1 MGFVL
6 HVLALHQAVAFP
18 LSGAFFFKQNPELC
32 SWILCRYLFPCPA
45 LCCCLSKSSAF
56 RGGFWKQAG
65 KVVFYYRLLQHFKA
79 LTGWILWSALLI
91 GGRSSA
97 ASEGTY
103 GHLFGFSFLLFSFF
117 FLVCMK
123 REENWAVLELPC
135 MRAHAQC
142 TCMHAA
148 LMHMHTD
155 ACMEQQPFLQFSCKP
170 EASSSRGFAA
180 PDLPLW
186 LNEAFLVCQTT
197 RAKCLL
203 SPGLAAVHRAGNCK
217 MHSRHGSE
225 TEFGSGAGAD
235 PCSA

>member
-65 KVVFYYRLLQHFKA
+65 KVVFYYRLLQHFRA
-79 LTGWILWSALLI
+79 LTGWILWSAVLI

-117 FLVCMK
+117 F
-123 REENWAVLELPC
+123 
-135 MRAHAQC
+135 
-142 TCMHAA
+142 
-148 LMHMHTD
+148 
-155 ACMEQQPFLQFSCKP
+155 FF
-170 EASSSRGFAA
+170 
-180 PDLPLW
+180 
-186 LNEAFLVCQTT
+186 
-197 RAKCLL
+197 
-203 SPGLAAVHRAGNCK
+203 
-217 MHSRHGSE
+217 
-225 TEFGSGAGAD
+225 
-235 PCSA
+235 

>member
-65 KVVFYYRLLQHFKA
+65 KVVFYYRLLQHFRA

-117 FLVCMK
+117 FFFSLHEKGGKLGCAGI
-123 REENWAVLELPC
+123 AVHAC
-135 MRAHAQC
+135 TCTVHVHARCTYAHAHRR
-142 TCMHAA
+142 MHGAA
-148 LMHMHTD
+148 TFP
-155 ACMEQQPFLQFSCKP
+155 AVFLQ
-170 EASSSRGFAA
+170 
-180 PDLPLW
+180 
-186 LNEAFLVCQTT
+186 T
-197 RAKCLL
+197 
-203 SPGLAAVHRAGNCK
+203 
-217 MHSRHGSE
+217 
-225 TEFGSGAGAD
+225 
-235 PCSA
+235 